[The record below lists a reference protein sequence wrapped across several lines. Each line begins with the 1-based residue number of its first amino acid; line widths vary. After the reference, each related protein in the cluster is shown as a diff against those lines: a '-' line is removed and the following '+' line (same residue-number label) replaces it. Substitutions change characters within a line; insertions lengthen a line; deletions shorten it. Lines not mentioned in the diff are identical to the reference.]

1 MAARGDG
8 GGAAARRMRGLAQ
21 QLVVGAGAA
30 GALAELPA
38 DAPEGCAE
46 LIIHVGSIT
55 ST

>member
-1 MAARGDG
+1 MAAWGDG

-21 QLVVGAGAA
+21 QLVVGAGA

-46 LIIHVGSIT
+46 LIIHADSIT